1 MIWSNFRWGL
11 SEVGRSVLSTT
22 SDGMATLSW
31 QRLWCDE
38 LDSLSYPAV
47 KSEIG
52 NFPRC
57 FNWCS
62 FQSSKPTFGPSRWHV
77 RPANQDTTRQTKL
90 PCCCSNYLEQSSSSF
105 ALVIY
110 QSRTIQS
117 WVENPSLQSRFI
129 LRVNLLTFLLTPSDL
144 VSRNKSPMLLH
155 SSITWCG
162 Y

>member
-38 LDSLSYPAV
+38 LDSLSYPTV

-90 PCCCSNYLEQSSSSF
+90 PCCCSTVTVFLFVCSRYLSVEDNSELGWKPISS
-105 ALVIY
+105 VKIY
-110 QSRTIQS
+110 FKSELTYFFTYP
-117 WVENPSLQSRFI
+117 ERF
-129 LRVNLLTFLLTPSDL
+129 
-144 VSRNKSPMLLH
+144 
-155 SSITWCG
+155 SIKK
-162 Y
+162 